1 MRRLHTIYAFTL
13 MGVTFLLMFPFFMLF
28 SINIDWHKYAYK
40 LTNLWAKVYFPL
52 ALFKVS
58 LDFRDELPD
67 SPMIFCANHFS
78 YLDVATMPLVS
89 DNACFVGKS
98 SIKKVPIFGLFFK
111 LLHISVDRGSIRDR
125 AKALQRNLEAIHQ
138 GKSLFIF
145 PEGGIKSV
153 TPPTQVHYK
162 DGAFITAINT
172 AVPIVPVT
180 IATNWIVLPD
190 DGKFLL
196 RSRMINVIVHPP
208 IKTEG
213 MTSADL
219 ADLKQEVFDIIQS
232 DLDHTRDE
240 SN

>member
-1 MRRLHTIYAFTL
+1 
-13 MGVTFLLMFPFFMLF
+13 MFPFFMLF
-28 SINIDWHKYAYK
+28 SIKTDWHKYAYK
-40 LTNLWAKVYFPL
+40 LTNLWAKGFFPL

-58 LDFRDELPD
+58 LEVSEEKSNGPVV
-67 SPMIFCANHFS
+67 FCANHFS
-78 YLDVATMPLVS
+78 YLDVATMPMVS

-125 AKALQRNLEAIHQ
+125 ARALQRNHEAIQQ

-145 PEGGIKSV
+145 PEGGIRSV
-153 TPPTQVHYK
+153 TPPTQMHYK
-162 DGAFITAINT
+162 DGAFIIAINT
-172 AVPIVPVT
+172 GVPIVPVT

-196 RSRMINVIVHPP
+196 RSRLINMIVHPP
-208 IKTEG
+208 IETEG
-213 MTSADL
+213 MMSADL
-219 ADLKQEVFDIIQS
+219 ADLKQQVFDIIQS
-232 DLDHTRDE
+232 DLEHTRDE